1 MTAVFAGVKASV
13 FDSLHAEV
21 HTGAEK
27 ILRITTFLDT
37 SDLGAGPKVPPCPN
51 N

>member
-1 MTAVFAGVKASV
+1 MLAVFAGLKASV
-13 FDSLHAEV
+13 FDSLYAEV
-21 HTGAEK
+21 HTGTEK
-27 ILRITTFLDT
+27 LLRVTTFLDT